1 MSRSNKKD
9 YEVGYK
15 KPPAK
20 TRYIKGRTG
29 NPNGRP
35 KKIDPKLDV
44 GELLQSLDNEE
55 IVVVIDGRRKRMR
68 RAEYDFREMF
78 AKAIKGDLKAVRMIA
93 KMVGNY
99 LGPEP
104 TGDSETEFVVAPDDA
119 PSELNADQ
127 RSQISTGTLDFSNT
141 RRSKE
146 GRAGKSNGRRNKK
159 ILSIH
164 CLFQKVAKEKTAI
177 EIEGVQVRV
186 SNMEACLRRLRL
198 LASTNDSAQKL
209 LNQLRKQFP
218 GAPASGDTITFVISE
233 DDSRL

>member
-20 TRYIKGRTG
+20 TRYTKGRTG

-55 IVVVIDGRRKRMR
+55 IVVVIDGKRKRMR

-127 RSQISTGTLDFSNT
+127 RSPSTGTLDFSKT

-146 GRAGKSNGRRNKK
+146 GRAGKLNGRRNKK

-164 CLFQKVAKEKTAI
+164 YLFQKVAKEKTAI

-186 SNMEACLRRLRL
+186 PNMEAYLRRLRL
-198 LASTNDSAQKL
+198 LASTNDSAQQL
-209 LNQLRKQFP
+209 LNRLRKQFP
-218 GAPASGDTITFVISE
+218 GAPASGDTITFFISE
-233 DDSRL
+233 DDSKL